1 MRYEDYRGPEIQ
13 DEPKPYVPLPVRI
26 VRVLALACN
35 IFVTVFFSFTTLG
48 FWLGWRE
55 GGSPV
60 YYYGIYT
67 FAAITLLSVPP
78 LGSLLRKRLGAR
90 AARWIRW
97 GGCFVIY
104 LLFVAVI
111 VP

>member
-67 FAAITLLSVPP
+67 FAAIRSSP
-78 LGSLLRKRLGAR
+78 SR
-90 AARWIRW
+90 RW
-97 GGCFVIY
+97 GACCGRGWAPGPRGGSAGAAA
-104 LLFVAVI
+104 L
-111 VP
+111 

>member
-1 MRYEDYRGPEIQ
+1 MRYEDYQGPEIR
-13 DEPKPYVPLPVRI
+13 DEPGSSPLARI
-26 VRVLALACN
+26 GRAAALICNSFVTLFFALAA
-35 IFVTVFFSFTTLG
+35 LG
-48 FWLGWRE
+48 FWMGWRE

-67 FAAITLLSVPP
+67 FAAITLLSFPP